1 MHFSTVLT
9 DRRAL
14 LACFS
19 VGLFIR
25 LIPELL
31 AFPHPIGFDTIRDA
45 VMIKNGLIWSSWS
58 TFFSSTWLLYGFL
71 VPIYQLS
78 GIDALML
85 LKISAPVLYG
95 LSVAGV
101 FWFTRE
107 ELNWNLQSGL
117 LASGFFVLQLASLR
131 ISWDLLRNT
140 LGMGLLL
147 FTLPL
152 IRRIESKSGFFFFVL
167 LSLLTVFAHEYSAVI
182 LLAILAILMIRYLT
196 KTQRIGEFKR
206 LLAASSPAFI
216 VFLIGIFFRV
226 FPTGY
231 SVVTNILGSGD
242 AVNAG
247 LGKLA
252 SGNVVN
258 AGLRESFFLVNYFGV
273 KSSLDYY
280 PSYGYLALNV
290 VVLFVLLYVSYLFLV
305 CKGFFRNGMLDTWTA
320 LLLVGSFCCLVFP
333 FCAVQY
339 WHRWMFMLAYPFTF
353 YAINALNRFSAKH
366 SGAQP
371 APRILSRKL
380 MGFLLATCLLGSV
393 YLATPVLMSTLN
405 VGVFS
410 IPFVYKYFSSSP
422 TVPYQDVDGVVQAME
437 WLNKNMS
444 NSSCVILHQ
453 AFLFW
458 GELHLDKSHTI
469 VAFESDFNAG
479 LAVASKNGFTYTY
492 SVWWNQN
499 IGWYD
504 ITIPSC
510 FVRVKDFGRISVY
523 EHTA

>member
-1 MHFSTVLT
+1 
-9 DRRAL
+9 
-14 LACFS
+14 
-19 VGLFIR
+19 
-25 LIPELL
+25 
-31 AFPHPIGFDTIRDA
+31 
-45 VMIKNGLIWSSWS
+45 
-58 TFFSSTWLLYGFL
+58 
-71 VPIYQLS
+71 
-78 GIDALML
+78 
-85 LKISAPVLYG
+85 
-95 LSVAGV
+95 
-101 FWFTRE
+101 
-107 ELNWNLQSGL
+107 
-117 LASGFFVLQLASLR
+117 
-131 ISWDLLRNT
+131 
-140 LGMGLLL
+140 
-147 FTLPL
+147 
-152 IRRIESKSGFFFFVL
+152 
-167 LSLLTVFAHEYSAVI
+167 
-182 LLAILAILMIRYLT
+182 
-196 KTQRIGEFKR
+196 

-226 FPTGY
+226 FPAGY

-258 AGLRESFFLVNYFGV
+258 AGLRESFFLVDYFGV

-305 CKGFFRNGMLDTWTA
+305 WKGFFRNGMLDTWTA

-366 SGAQP
+366 SGAQL

-523 EHTA
+523 EHLA